1 MAETKKVSLT
11 QKHLPAEVWKWSS
24 KRTSH
29 GTTFFDCINSALENP
44 NSNVGLY
51 APDCEAYDLF
61 SELFHPVIAEYHKV
75 DVATLKSVHDLG
87 NAANLEDLST
97 QYAENIVSTRV
108 RVGRTVEGY
117 PMAGKLSRE
126 VNIKRSGSA
135 INKVFKS

>member
-11 QKHLPAEVWKWSS
+11 EKHLPAEVWKWS
-24 KRTSH
+24 KLRTSH

-87 NAANLEDLST
+87 DAKNLEDLST
-97 QYAENIVSTRV
+97 EYAENIVSTRV

-117 PMAGKLSRE
+117 AMAGKLSRE
-126 VNIKRSGSA
+126 VNFIT
-135 INKVFKS
+135 